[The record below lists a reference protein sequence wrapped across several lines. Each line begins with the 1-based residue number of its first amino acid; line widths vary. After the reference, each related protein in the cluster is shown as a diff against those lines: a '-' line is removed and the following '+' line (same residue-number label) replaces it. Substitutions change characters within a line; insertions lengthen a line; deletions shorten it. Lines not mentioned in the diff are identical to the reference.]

1 MKKNYMDRFSLKG
14 KVCIITGGGG
24 LIGMKHAEAVMEGEG
39 IPVLLDIAEEGMQ
52 RVKKSLIEEYSND
65 KDGKELSITGG
76 SCEADTAEPVI
87 ETFVTDITKRGE
99 LEKVRDI
106 LLQKYG
112 HIDALINNA
121 ANNPKVEGGSK
132 NLAATKFPDF
142 PVDIWDADL
151 AVGLTGAMLC
161 AQVFGGV
168 MERQEKGIIINIS
181 SDYGLISPDQR
192 VYRKEGVPEEEQIV
206 KPVSYSVVKHGII
219 GLTKYLATY
228 WAKKGIRVN
237 TLCPAS
243 LANGQDEE
251 FVKKLSNL
259 IPMGRMSNPDE
270 YVGTVLYML
279 SEASSYMTGA
289 TVVLDGGRTS
299 W

>member
-1 MKKNYMDRFSLKG
+1 MKRYQDQFSLKG
-14 KVCIITGGGG
+14 RVCVITGGGG

-52 RVKKSLIEEYSND
+52 RVKNSLIKEYGEK
-65 KDGKELSITGG
+65 KDGKDSSITEEPYG
-76 SCEADTAEPVI
+76 ADTTEPVI
-87 ETFVTDITKRGE
+87 ETFVTDITKRGA
-99 LEKVRDI
+99 LEEVRDI
-106 LLQKYG
+106 LLKKYG

-132 NLAATKFPDF
+132 NLAATKFPEF
-142 PVDIWDADL
+142 PVEIWNDDL

-168 MERQEKGIIINIS
+168 MERQEKGVIINIS

-192 VYRKEGVPEEEQIV
+192 VYRKEGVPEEEQII
-206 KPVSYSVVKHGII
+206 KPVSYSVVKHGMI

-251 FVKKLSNL
+251 FVQKLSNL
-259 IPMGRMSNPDE
+259 IPMGRMSEPDE

-289 TVVLDGGRTS
+289 TVVLDGGRTI

>member
-1 MKKNYMDRFSLKG
+1 MKKNYMDQFSLKG
-14 KVCIITGGGG
+14 KVVIITGGGG
-24 LIGMKHAEAVMEGEG
+24 LIGLKHAEAVMEGEG
-39 IPVLLDIAEEGMQ
+39 IPVLLDIVEAGMQ
-52 RVKKSLIEEYSND
+52 RVKNTLMEEY
-65 KDGKELSITGG
+65 GEGT
-76 SCEADTAEPVI
+76 V
-87 ETFVTDITKRGE
+87 ETFVTDITKREE
-99 LEKVRDI
+99 LEKIRDI
-106 LLQKYG
+106 LLEKYG
-112 HIDALINNA
+112 HIDGLINNA

-132 NLAATKFPDF
+132 NLAATKFTDF
-142 PVDIWDADL
+142 PVNIWQDDL

-168 MERQEKGIIINIS
+168 MEKQESGVIINIS
-181 SDYGLISPDQR
+181 SDYGIISPDQR
-192 VYRKEGVPEEEQIV
+192 VYRKEGVPEEEQII
-206 KPVSYSVVKHGII
+206 KPVSYSVVKHGIM

-259 IPMGRMSNPDE
+259 VPMGRMSNPDE

-279 SEASSYMTGA
+279 SNASSYMTGA
-289 TVVLDGGRTS
+289 TVVLDGGRTI